1 MKRIAVLGSTG
12 SIGTQ
17 TLDVCRRLG
26 YEIVAL
32 AAGSNAELLEKQAR
46 EFSPKLVA
54 AADENAA
61 RRLSIAL
68 SGTGI
73 TVLGGERA
81 VLEAAAAECDIVLN
95 AVTGIAGLRPTIAA
109 VEAGNDIALANK
121 ETLVAGGRR
130 VMDYAAEHGVKILP
144 VDSEHSA
151 IFQCLQAKGD
161 YARIK
166 KLILTASGGPF
177 FGKTA
182 AELENM
188 RPEDALRH
196 PTWSMGTK
204 ITIDSASMFNKG
216 LEIMEAAYL
225 FDVSGDNIDVLV
237 HPQSIVHSMVEFN
250 DGCVMAQLAVPD
262 MRLAIQYGIMY
273 PKRQQRIVSTL
284 ELAKIG
290 ALTFEKPDKNKYRAI
305 DLAYLALKADGVMP
319 IAYNAA
325 NEVAVDEFIKGRI
338 KFLEIADIV
347 EETLEESARLSVE
360 TDTIEGIICADM
372 EARRLAAD
380 SVSRICANRR

>member
-1 MKRIAVLGSTG
+1 MGEFAVKKIAVIGSTG

-196 PTWSMGTK
+196 PTWSMGK
-204 ITIDSASMFNKG
+204 KVTIDSASMANKG
-216 LEIMEAAYL
+216 LEIIEAAHL
-225 FDVSGDNIDVLV
+225 FDVEQNNIDVV
-237 HPQSIVHSMVEFN
+237 IHRESIVHSLVQFTDN
-250 DGCVMAQLAVPD
+250 SVLAQLGVPD
-262 MRLAIQYGIMY
+262 MRTPIQY
-273 PKRQQRIVSTL
+273 
-284 ELAKIG
+284 
-290 ALTFEKPDKNKYRAI
+290 ALTWPERESEAAAEL
-305 DLAYLALKADGVMP
+305 DLANVGTLHFYRQDEKTFPSTGLARYALDKGGTAT
-319 IAYNAA
+319 AAFNAA
-325 NEVAVDEFIKGRI
+325 DEIAVAAFLDGKI
-338 KFLEIADIV
+338 KFTDIPKII
-347 EETLEESARLSVE
+347 EK
-360 TDTIEGIICADM
+360 TIEKEFAKGNSFEEVFYTDS
-372 EARRLAAD
+372 EARKFASALVR
-380 SVSRICANRR
+380 

>member
-1 MKRIAVLGSTG
+1 MGEFAVKRIAVLGSTG

-26 YEIVAL
+26 YEMVAL

-54 AADENAA
+54 AADESAA
-61 RRLSIAL
+61 RRLGIAL
-68 SGTGI
+68 CGTGI
-73 TVLGGERA
+73 TVLGGEQA

-177 FGKTA
+177 FGKTEE
-182 AELENM
+182 ELKKV
-188 RPEDALRH
+188 RPQDALNH
-196 PTWSMGTK
+196 PTWNMGK
-204 ITIDSASMFNKG
+204 KVTIDSASMANKG
-216 LEIMEAAYL
+216 LEIIEAAHL
-225 FDVSGDNIDVLV
+225 FDVEQNNIDVV
-237 HPQSIVHSMVEFN
+237 IHRESIVHSLVQFTDN
-250 DGCVMAQLAVPD
+250 SVLAQLGVPD
-262 MRLAIQYGIMY
+262 MRTPIQYALTWPERENGAAA
-273 PKRQQRIVSTL
+273 
-284 ELAKIG
+284 ELDLAEAG
-290 ALTFEKPDKNKYRAI
+290 ALHFYRQDEKTFPSTGLARYALDKGGTAT
-305 DLAYLALKADGVMP
+305 AAF
-319 IAYNAA
+319 NAA
-325 NEVAVDEFIKGRI
+325 DEIAVAAFLDGKI
-338 KFLEIADIV
+338 KFTDIPKII
-347 EETLEESARLSVE
+347 EK
-360 TDTIEGIICADM
+360 TIEKEFAKGNSFEEVFYTDS
-372 EARRLAAD
+372 EARKFASALVR
-380 SVSRICANRR
+380 

>member
-177 FGKTA
+177 FGKTEE
-182 AELENM
+182 ELKKV
-188 RPEDALRH
+188 RPQDALNH
-196 PTWSMGTK
+196 PTWNMGK
-204 ITIDSASMFNKG
+204 KVTIDSASMANKG
-216 LEIMEAAYL
+216 LEIIEAAHL
-225 FDVSGDNIDVLV
+225 FDVEQNNIDVV
-237 HPQSIVHSMVEFN
+237 IHRESIVHSLVQFTDN
-250 DGCVMAQLAVPD
+250 SVLAQLGVPD
-262 MRLAIQYGIMY
+262 MRTPIQY
-273 PKRQQRIVSTL
+273 
-284 ELAKIG
+284 
-290 ALTFEKPDKNKYRAI
+290 ALTWPERESEAAAEL
-305 DLAYLALKADGVMP
+305 DLANVGTLHFYRQDEKTFPSTGLARYALDKGGTAT
-319 IAYNAA
+319 AAFNAA
-325 NEVAVDEFIKGRI
+325 DEIAVAAFLDGKI
-338 KFLEIADIV
+338 KFTDIPKIIEKTIDKEFAKGNSF
-347 EETLEESARLSVE
+347 EEVFY
-360 TDTIEGIICADM
+360 TDS
-372 EARRLAAD
+372 EARKFASALVR
-380 SVSRICANRR
+380 

>member
-26 YEIVAL
+26 YEMVAL

-54 AADENAA
+54 AADENVA

-188 RPEDALRH
+188 RPEDALHH
-196 PTWSMGTK
+196 PTWSMGK
-204 ITIDSASMFNKG
+204 KVTIDSASMANKG
-216 LEIMEAAYL
+216 LEIIEAAHL
-225 FDVSGDNIDVLV
+225 FDVEQNNIDVV
-237 HPQSIVHSMVEFN
+237 IHRESIVHSLVQFTDN
-250 DGCVMAQLAVPD
+250 SVLAQLGVPD
-262 MRLAIQYGIMY
+262 MRTPIQY
-273 PKRQQRIVSTL
+273 
-284 ELAKIG
+284 
-290 ALTFEKPDKNKYRAI
+290 ALTWPERESEAAAEL
-305 DLAYLALKADGVMP
+305 DLANVGTLHFYRQDEKTFPSTGLARYALDKGGTAT
-319 IAYNAA
+319 AAFNAA
-325 NEVAVDEFIKGRI
+325 DEIAVAAFLDGKI
-338 KFLEIADIV
+338 KFTDIPKII
-347 EETLEESARLSVE
+347 EK
-360 TDTIEGIICADM
+360 TIEKEFAKGDSFEEVFYTDS
-372 EARRLAAD
+372 EARKFASALVR
-380 SVSRICANRR
+380 

>member
-196 PTWSMGTK
+196 PTWSMGK
-204 ITIDSASMFNKG
+204 KVTIDSASMANKG
-216 LEIMEAAYL
+216 LEIIEAAHL
-225 FDVSGDNIDVLV
+225 FDVEQNNIDVV
-237 HPQSIVHSMVEFN
+237 IHRESIVHSLVQFTDN
-250 DGCVMAQLAVPD
+250 SDLAQLGVPD
-262 MRLAIQYGIMY
+262 MRTPIQY
-273 PKRQQRIVSTL
+273 
-284 ELAKIG
+284 
-290 ALTFEKPDKNKYRAI
+290 ALTWPERESEAAAEL
-305 DLAYLALKADGVMP
+305 DLANVGTLHFYRQDEKTFPSTGLARYALDKGGTAT
-319 IAYNAA
+319 AAFNAA
-325 NEVAVDEFIKGRI
+325 DEIAVAAFLDGKI
-338 KFLEIADIV
+338 KFTDIPKIIEKTIDKEFAKGNSF
-347 EETLEESARLSVE
+347 EEVFY
-360 TDTIEGIICADM
+360 TDS
-372 EARRLAAD
+372 EARKFASALVR
-380 SVSRICANRR
+380 

>member
-46 EFSPKLVA
+46 EFSPKVVA

-73 TVLGGERA
+73 TVLGGEHA
-81 VLEAAAAECDIVLN
+81 VLEAAAADCDIVLN

-196 PTWSMGTK
+196 PTWSMGK
-204 ITIDSASMFNKG
+204 KVTIDSASMANKG
-216 LEIMEAAYL
+216 LEIIEAAHL
-225 FDVSGDNIDVLV
+225 FGVEQNNIDVV
-237 HPQSIVHSMVEFN
+237 IHRESIVHSLVQFADN
-250 DGCVMAQLAVPD
+250 SVLAQLGVPD
-262 MRLAIQYGIMY
+262 MRTPIQYALTWPERENGVAAELDLAEAGALHFY
-273 PKRQQRIVSTL
+273 RQDEEAFPSTNL
-284 ELAKIG
+284 ARRALAKG
-290 ALTFEKPDKNKYRAI
+290 GTATAAF
-305 DLAYLALKADGVMP
+305 
-319 IAYNAA
+319 NAA
-325 NEVAVDEFIKGRI
+325 DEIAVAAFLEGKI
-338 KFLEIADIV
+338 KFTDI
-347 EETLEESARLSVE
+347 LYRLRSKK
-360 TDTIEGIICADM
+360 ICFGA
-372 EARRLAAD
+372 
-380 SVSRICANRR
+380 C

>member
-177 FGKTA
+177 FGKTEE
-182 AELENM
+182 ELKKV
-188 RPEDALRH
+188 RPQDALNH
-196 PTWSMGTK
+196 PTWNMGK
-204 ITIDSASMFNKG
+204 KVTIDSASMANKG
-216 LEIMEAAYL
+216 LEIIEAAHL
-225 FDVSGDNIDVLV
+225 FDVEQNNIDVV
-237 HPQSIVHSMVEFN
+237 IHRESIVHSLVQFTDN
-250 DGCVMAQLAVPD
+250 SVLAQLGVPD
-262 MRLAIQYGIMY
+262 MRTPIQYALTWPERENGAAA
-273 PKRQQRIVSTL
+273 
-284 ELAKIG
+284 ELDLAEAG
-290 ALTFEKPDKNKYRAI
+290 ALHFYRQDEEAFPSTGLARYALDKGGTAT
-305 DLAYLALKADGVMP
+305 AAF
-319 IAYNAA
+319 NAA
-325 NEVAVDEFIKGRI
+325 DEIAVAAFLDGKI
-338 KFLEIADIV
+338 KFTDIPKII
-347 EETLEESARLSVE
+347 EK
-360 TDTIEGIICADM
+360 TIEKEFAKGNSFEEVFYTDS
-372 EARRLAAD
+372 EARKFASALVR
-380 SVSRICANRR
+380 

>member
-1 MKRIAVLGSTG
+1 MGEFAVKRIAVLGSTG

-177 FGKTA
+177 FGKT
-182 AELENM
+182 EEEHKKV
-188 RPEDALRH
+188 RPQDALNH
-196 PTWSMGTK
+196 PTWNMGK
-204 ITIDSASMFNKG
+204 KVTIDSASMANKG
-216 LEIMEAAYL
+216 LEIIEAAHL
-225 FDVSGDNIDVLV
+225 FDVEQNNIDVV
-237 HPQSIVHSMVEFN
+237 IHRESIVHSLVQFTDN
-250 DGCVMAQLAVPD
+250 SVLAQLGVPD
-262 MRLAIQYGIMY
+262 MRTPIQY
-273 PKRQQRIVSTL
+273 
-284 ELAKIG
+284 
-290 ALTFEKPDKNKYRAI
+290 ALTWPERESEAAAEL
-305 DLAYLALKADGVMP
+305 DLANVGTLHFYRQDEKTFPSTGLARYALDKGGTAT
-319 IAYNAA
+319 AAFNAA
-325 NEVAVDEFIKGRI
+325 DEIAVAAFLDGKI
-338 KFLEIADIV
+338 KFTDIPKII
-347 EETLEESARLSVE
+347 EK
-360 TDTIEGIICADM
+360 TIEKEFAKGNSFEEVFYTDS
-372 EARRLAAD
+372 EARKFASALVR
-380 SVSRICANRR
+380 

>member
-177 FGKTA
+177 FGKTEE
-182 AELENM
+182 ELEKV
-188 RPEDALRH
+188 RPQDALNH
-196 PTWSMGTK
+196 PTWNMGK
-204 ITIDSASMFNKG
+204 KVTIDSASMANKG
-216 LEIMEAAYL
+216 LEIIEAAHL
-225 FDVSGDNIDVLV
+225 FDVEQNNIDVV
-237 HPQSIVHSMVEFN
+237 IHRESIVHSLVQFTDN
-250 DGCVMAQLAVPD
+250 SVLAQLGVPD
-262 MRLAIQYGIMY
+262 MRTPIQY
-273 PKRQQRIVSTL
+273 
-284 ELAKIG
+284 
-290 ALTFEKPDKNKYRAI
+290 ALTWPERESEAAAEL
-305 DLAYLALKADGVMP
+305 DLANVGTLHFYRQDEKTFPSTGLARYALDKGGTAT
-319 IAYNAA
+319 AAFNAA
-325 NEVAVDEFIKGRI
+325 DEIAVAAFLDGKI
-338 KFLEIADIV
+338 KFTDIPKII
-347 EETLEESARLSVE
+347 EK
-360 TDTIEGIICADM
+360 TIEKEFAKGDSFEEVFYTDS
-372 EARRLAAD
+372 EARKFASALVR
-380 SVSRICANRR
+380 

>member
-1 MKRIAVLGSTG
+1 MKKIAVLGSTG

-73 TVLGGERA
+73 TVLGGEQA

-130 VMDYAAEHGVKILP
+130 VMDYAAERGVKILP

-177 FGKTA
+177 FGKTS

-188 RPEDALRH
+188 RPEDALHH
-196 PTWSMGTK
+196 PTWSMGK
-204 ITIDSASMFNKG
+204 KVTIDSASMANKG
-216 LEIMEAAYL
+216 LEIIEAAHL
-225 FDVSGDNIDVLV
+225 FDVEQNNIDVV
-237 HPQSIVHSMVEFN
+237 IHRESIVHSLVQFTDN
-250 DGCVMAQLAVPD
+250 SVLAQLGVPD
-262 MRLAIQYGIMY
+262 MRTPIQY
-273 PKRQQRIVSTL
+273 
-284 ELAKIG
+284 
-290 ALTFEKPDKNKYRAI
+290 ALTWPERESEAAAEL
-305 DLAYLALKADGVMP
+305 DLANVGTLHFYRQDEEAFPSTGLARYALDKGGTAT
-319 IAYNAA
+319 AAFNAA
-325 NEVAVDEFIKGRI
+325 DEIAVAAFLDGKI
-338 KFLEIADIV
+338 KFTDIPKIIEKTIDKEFAKGNSF
-347 EETLEESARLSVE
+347 EEVFY
-360 TDTIEGIICADM
+360 TDS
-372 EARRLAAD
+372 EARKFASALVR
-380 SVSRICANRR
+380 

>member
-73 TVLGGERA
+73 TVLGGEQA

-130 VMDYAAEHGVKILP
+130 VMDYAAERGVKILP

-196 PTWSMGTK
+196 PTWSMGK
-204 ITIDSASMFNKG
+204 KVTIDSASMANKG
-216 LEIMEAAYL
+216 LEIIEAAHL
-225 FDVSGDNIDVLV
+225 FDVEQNNIDVV
-237 HPQSIVHSMVEFN
+237 IHRESIVHSLVQFTDN
-250 DGCVMAQLAVPD
+250 SVLAQLGVPD
-262 MRLAIQYGIMY
+262 MRTPIQYALTWPDRENGAAA
-273 PKRQQRIVSTL
+273 
-284 ELAKIG
+284 ELDLAEAG
-290 ALTFEKPDKNKYRAI
+290 ALHFYRQDEEAFPSTGLARYALDKGGTAT
-305 DLAYLALKADGVMP
+305 AAF
-319 IAYNAA
+319 NAA
-325 NEVAVDEFIKGRI
+325 DEIAVAAFLDGKI
-338 KFLEIADIV
+338 KFTDIPKII
-347 EETLEESARLSVE
+347 EK
-360 TDTIEGIICADM
+360 TIEKEFAKGNSFEEVFYTDS
-372 EARRLAAD
+372 EARKFASALVR
-380 SVSRICANRR
+380 

>member
-1 MKRIAVLGSTG
+1 MKKIAVLGSTG

-196 PTWSMGTK
+196 PTWSMGK
-204 ITIDSASMFNKG
+204 KVTIDSASMANKG
-216 LEIMEAAYL
+216 LEIIEAAHL
-225 FDVSGDNIDVLV
+225 FDVEQNNIDVV
-237 HPQSIVHSMVEFN
+237 IHRESIVHSLVQFTDN
-250 DGCVMAQLAVPD
+250 SVLAQLGVPD
-262 MRLAIQYGIMY
+262 MRTPIQY
-273 PKRQQRIVSTL
+273 
-284 ELAKIG
+284 
-290 ALTFEKPDKNKYRAI
+290 ALTWPERESEAAAEL
-305 DLAYLALKADGVMP
+305 DLANVGTLHFYRQDEKTFPSTGLARYALDKGGTAT
-319 IAYNAA
+319 AAFNAA
-325 NEVAVDEFIKGRI
+325 DEIAVAAFLDGKI
-338 KFLEIADIV
+338 KFTDIPKII
-347 EETLEESARLSVE
+347 EK
-360 TDTIEGIICADM
+360 TIEKEFAKGNSFEEVFYTDS
-372 EARRLAAD
+372 EARKFASALVR
-380 SVSRICANRR
+380 

>member
-46 EFSPKLVA
+46 EFYPKLVV

-73 TVLGGERA
+73 TVLGGEQV

-196 PTWSMGTK
+196 PTWSMGK
-204 ITIDSASMFNKG
+204 KVTIDSASMANKG
-216 LEIMEAAYL
+216 LEIIEAAHL
-225 FDVSGDNIDVLV
+225 FDVEQNNIDVV
-237 HPQSIVHSMVEFN
+237 IHRESIVHSLVQFTDN
-250 DGCVMAQLAVPD
+250 SVLAQLGVPD
-262 MRLAIQYGIMY
+262 MRTPIQY
-273 PKRQQRIVSTL
+273 
-284 ELAKIG
+284 
-290 ALTFEKPDKNKYRAI
+290 ALTWPERESEAAAEL
-305 DLAYLALKADGVMP
+305 DLANVGTLHFYRQDEKTFPSTGLARYALDKGGTAT
-319 IAYNAA
+319 AAFNAA
-325 NEVAVDEFIKGRI
+325 DEIAVAAFLDGKI
-338 KFLEIADIV
+338 KFTDIPKII
-347 EETLEESARLSVE
+347 EK
-360 TDTIEGIICADM
+360 TIEKEFAKGNSFEEVFYTDS
-372 EARRLAAD
+372 EARKFASALVR
-380 SVSRICANRR
+380 

>member
-161 YARIK
+161 YASIK

-196 PTWSMGTK
+196 PTWSMGK
-204 ITIDSASMFNKG
+204 KVTIDSASMANKG
-216 LEIMEAAYL
+216 LEIIEAAHL
-225 FDVSGDNIDVLV
+225 FDVEQNNIDVV
-237 HPQSIVHSMVEFN
+237 IHRESIVHSLVQFTDN
-250 DGCVMAQLAVPD
+250 SVLAQLGVPD
-262 MRLAIQYGIMY
+262 MRTPIQY
-273 PKRQQRIVSTL
+273 
-284 ELAKIG
+284 
-290 ALTFEKPDKNKYRAI
+290 ALTWPERESEAAAEL
-305 DLAYLALKADGVMP
+305 DLANVGTLHFYRQDEKTFPSTGLARYALDKGGTAT
-319 IAYNAA
+319 AAFNAA
-325 NEVAVDEFIKGRI
+325 DEIAVAAFLDGKI
-338 KFLEIADIV
+338 KFTDIPKII
-347 EETLEESARLSVE
+347 EK
-360 TDTIEGIICADM
+360 TIEKEFAKGDSFEEVFYTDS
-372 EARRLAAD
+372 EARKFASALVR
-380 SVSRICANRR
+380 

>member
-1 MKRIAVLGSTG
+1 MKKIAVLGSTG

-73 TVLGGERA
+73 TVLGGEQA

-130 VMDYAAEHGVKILP
+130 VMDYAAERGVKILP

-196 PTWSMGTK
+196 PTWSMGK
-204 ITIDSASMFNKG
+204 KVTIDSASMANKG
-216 LEIMEAAYL
+216 LEIIEAAHL
-225 FDVSGDNIDVLV
+225 FDVEQNNIDVV
-237 HPQSIVHSMVEFN
+237 IHRESIVHSLVQFTDN
-250 DGCVMAQLAVPD
+250 SVLAQLGVPD
-262 MRLAIQYGIMY
+262 MRTPIQY
-273 PKRQQRIVSTL
+273 
-284 ELAKIG
+284 
-290 ALTFEKPDKNKYRAI
+290 ALTWPERESEAAAEL
-305 DLAYLALKADGVMP
+305 DLANVGTLHFYRQDEEAFPSTGLARYALDKGGTAT
-319 IAYNAA
+319 AAFNAA
-325 NEVAVDEFIKGRI
+325 DEIAVAAFLDGKI
-338 KFLEIADIV
+338 KFTDIPKII
-347 EETLEESARLSVE
+347 EK
-360 TDTIEGIICADM
+360 TIEKEFAKGDSFEEVFYTDS
-372 EARRLAAD
+372 EARKFASALVR
-380 SVSRICANRR
+380 

>member
-1 MKRIAVLGSTG
+1 MKKIAVLGSTG

-177 FGKTA
+177 FGKTEE
-182 AELENM
+182 ELKKV
-188 RPEDALRH
+188 RPQDALNH
-196 PTWSMGTK
+196 PTWNMGK
-204 ITIDSASMFNKG
+204 KVTIDSASMANKG
-216 LEIMEAAYL
+216 LEIIEAAHL
-225 FDVSGDNIDVLV
+225 FDVEQNNIDVV
-237 HPQSIVHSMVEFN
+237 IHRESIVHSLVQFTDN
-250 DGCVMAQLAVPD
+250 SVLAQLGVPD
-262 MRLAIQYGIMY
+262 MRTPIQY
-273 PKRQQRIVSTL
+273 
-284 ELAKIG
+284 
-290 ALTFEKPDKNKYRAI
+290 ALTWPERESEAAAEL
-305 DLAYLALKADGVMP
+305 DLANVGTLHFYRQDEKTFPSTGLARYALDKGGTAT
-319 IAYNAA
+319 AAFNAA
-325 NEVAVDEFIKGRI
+325 DEIAVAAFLDGKI
-338 KFLEIADIV
+338 KFTDIPKII
-347 EETLEESARLSVE
+347 EK
-360 TDTIEGIICADM
+360 TIEKEFAKGNSFEEVFYTDS
-372 EARRLAAD
+372 EARKFASALVR
-380 SVSRICANRR
+380 

>member
-177 FGKTA
+177 FGKTS

-188 RPEDALRH
+188 RPEDALHH
-196 PTWSMGTK
+196 PTWSMGK
-204 ITIDSASMFNKG
+204 KVTIDSASMANKG
-216 LEIMEAAYL
+216 LEIIEAAHL
-225 FDVSGDNIDVLV
+225 FDVEQNNIDVV
-237 HPQSIVHSMVEFN
+237 IHRESIVHSLVQFTDN
-250 DGCVMAQLAVPD
+250 SVLAQLGVPD
-262 MRLAIQYGIMY
+262 MRTPIQY
-273 PKRQQRIVSTL
+273 
-284 ELAKIG
+284 
-290 ALTFEKPDKNKYRAI
+290 ALTWPERESEAAAEL
-305 DLAYLALKADGVMP
+305 DLANVGTLHFYRQDEKTFPSTGLARYALDKGGTAT
-319 IAYNAA
+319 AAFNAA
-325 NEVAVDEFIKGRI
+325 DEIAVAAFLDGKI
-338 KFLEIADIV
+338 KFTDIPKII
-347 EETLEESARLSVE
+347 EK
-360 TDTIEGIICADM
+360 TIEKEFAKGNSFEEVFYTDS
-372 EARRLAAD
+372 EARKFASALVR
-380 SVSRICANRR
+380 

>member
-1 MKRIAVLGSTG
+1 MGEFAVKKIAVLGSTG

-177 FGKTA
+177 FGKTV

-188 RPEDALRH
+188 RPEDALHH
-196 PTWSMGTK
+196 PTWSMGK
-204 ITIDSASMFNKG
+204 KVTIDSASMANKG
-216 LEIMEAAYL
+216 LEIIEAAHL
-225 FDVSGDNIDVLV
+225 FDVEQNNIDVV
-237 HPQSIVHSMVEFN
+237 IHRESIVHSLVQFTDN
-250 DGCVMAQLAVPD
+250 SVLAQLGVPD
-262 MRLAIQYGIMY
+262 MRTPIQY
-273 PKRQQRIVSTL
+273 
-284 ELAKIG
+284 
-290 ALTFEKPDKNKYRAI
+290 ALTWPERESEAAAEL
-305 DLAYLALKADGVMP
+305 DLANVGTLHFYRQDEEAFPSTGLARYALDKGGTAT
-319 IAYNAA
+319 AAFNAA
-325 NEVAVDEFIKGRI
+325 DEIAVAAFLDGKI
-338 KFLEIADIV
+338 KFTDIPKII
-347 EETLEESARLSVE
+347 EK
-360 TDTIEGIICADM
+360 TIEKEFAKGNSFEEVFYTDS
-372 EARRLAAD
+372 EARKFASALVR
-380 SVSRICANRR
+380 

>member
-1 MKRIAVLGSTG
+1 MKKIAVLGSTG

-130 VMDYAAEHGVKILP
+130 VMDYAAERGVKILP

-177 FGKTA
+177 FGKTEE
-182 AELENM
+182 ELKKV
-188 RPEDALRH
+188 RPQDALNH
-196 PTWSMGTK
+196 PTWNMGK
-204 ITIDSASMFNKG
+204 KVTIDSASMANKG
-216 LEIMEAAYL
+216 LEIIEAAHL
-225 FDVSGDNIDVLV
+225 FDVEQNNIDVV
-237 HPQSIVHSMVEFN
+237 IHRESIVHSLVQFTDN
-250 DGCVMAQLAVPD
+250 SVLAQLGVPD
-262 MRLAIQYGIMY
+262 MRTPIQY
-273 PKRQQRIVSTL
+273 
-284 ELAKIG
+284 
-290 ALTFEKPDKNKYRAI
+290 ALTWPERESEAAAEL
-305 DLAYLALKADGVMP
+305 DLANVGTLHFYRQDEETFPSTGLARYALDKGGTAT
-319 IAYNAA
+319 AAFNAA
-325 NEVAVDEFIKGRI
+325 DEIAVAAFLDGKI
-338 KFLEIADIV
+338 KFTDIPKII
-347 EETLEESARLSVE
+347 EK
-360 TDTIEGIICADM
+360 TIEKEFAKGNSFEEVFYTDS
-372 EARRLAAD
+372 EARKFASALVR
-380 SVSRICANRR
+380 

>member
-161 YARIK
+161 YASIK

-196 PTWSMGTK
+196 PTWSMGK
-204 ITIDSASMFNKG
+204 KVTIDSASMANKG
-216 LEIMEAAYL
+216 LEIIEAAHL
-225 FDVSGDNIDVLV
+225 FDVEQNNIDVV
-237 HPQSIVHSMVEFN
+237 IHRESIVHSLVQFTDN
-250 DGCVMAQLAVPD
+250 SVLAQLGVPD
-262 MRLAIQYGIMY
+262 MRTPIQY
-273 PKRQQRIVSTL
+273 
-284 ELAKIG
+284 
-290 ALTFEKPDKNKYRAI
+290 ALTWPERESEAAAEL
-305 DLAYLALKADGVMP
+305 DLANVGTLHFYRQDEKTFPSTGLARYALDKGGTAT
-319 IAYNAA
+319 AAFNAA
-325 NEVAVDEFIKGRI
+325 DEIAVAAFLDGKI
-338 KFLEIADIV
+338 KFTDIPKII
-347 EETLEESARLSVE
+347 EK
-360 TDTIEGIICADM
+360 TIEKEFAKGNSFEEVFYTDS
-372 EARRLAAD
+372 EARKFASALVR
-380 SVSRICANRR
+380 

>member
-73 TVLGGERA
+73 TVLGGEHA

-109 VEAGNDIALANK
+109 IEAGRDIALANK

-196 PTWSMGTK
+196 PTGSMGK
-204 ITIDSASMFNKG
+204 KVTIDSASMANKG
-216 LEIMEAAYL
+216 LEIIEAAHL
-225 FDVSGDNIDVLV
+225 FDVEQNNIDVV
-237 HPQSIVHSMVEFN
+237 IHRESIVHSLVQFTDN
-250 DGCVMAQLAVPD
+250 SVLAQLGVPD
-262 MRLAIQYGIMY
+262 MRTPIQY
-273 PKRQQRIVSTL
+273 
-284 ELAKIG
+284 
-290 ALTFEKPDKNKYRAI
+290 ALTWPERESEAAAEL
-305 DLAYLALKADGVMP
+305 DLANVGTLHFYRQDEKTFPSTGLARYALDKGGTAT
-319 IAYNAA
+319 AAFNAA
-325 NEVAVDEFIKGRI
+325 DEIAVAAFLDGKI
-338 KFLEIADIV
+338 KFTDIPKIIEKTIDKEFAKGNSF
-347 EETLEESARLSVE
+347 EEVFY
-360 TDTIEGIICADM
+360 TDS
-372 EARRLAAD
+372 EARKFASALVR
-380 SVSRICANRR
+380 

>member
-109 VEAGNDIALANK
+109 IEAGRDIALANK

-177 FGKTA
+177 FGKTEE
-182 AELENM
+182 ELKKV
-188 RPEDALRH
+188 RPQDALNH
-196 PTWSMGTK
+196 PTWNMGK
-204 ITIDSASMFNKG
+204 KVTIDSASMANKG
-216 LEIMEAAYL
+216 LEIIEAAHL
-225 FDVSGDNIDVLV
+225 FDVEQNNIDVV
-237 HPQSIVHSMVEFN
+237 IHRESIVHSLVQFTDN
-250 DGCVMAQLAVPD
+250 SVLAQLGVPD
-262 MRLAIQYGIMY
+262 MRTPIQY
-273 PKRQQRIVSTL
+273 
-284 ELAKIG
+284 
-290 ALTFEKPDKNKYRAI
+290 ALTWPERESEAAAEL
-305 DLAYLALKADGVMP
+305 DLANVGTLHFYRQDEKTFPSTGLARYALDKGGTAT
-319 IAYNAA
+319 AAFNAA
-325 NEVAVDEFIKGRI
+325 DEIAVAAFLDGKI
-338 KFLEIADIV
+338 KFTDIPKII
-347 EETLEESARLSVE
+347 EK
-360 TDTIEGIICADM
+360 TIEKEFAKGNSFEEVFYTDS
-372 EARRLAAD
+372 EARKFASALVR
-380 SVSRICANRR
+380 

>member
-130 VMDYAAEHGVKILP
+130 VMDYAAEHGIKILP

-177 FGKTA
+177 FGKTEE
-182 AELENM
+182 ELKKV

-196 PTWSMGTK
+196 PTWSMGK
-204 ITIDSASMFNKG
+204 KVTIDSASMANKG
-216 LEIMEAAYL
+216 LEIIEAAHL
-225 FDVSGDNIDVLV
+225 FDVEQNNIDVV
-237 HPQSIVHSMVEFN
+237 IHRESIVHSLVQFTDN
-250 DGCVMAQLAVPD
+250 SVLAQLGVPD
-262 MRLAIQYGIMY
+262 MRTPIQY
-273 PKRQQRIVSTL
+273 
-284 ELAKIG
+284 
-290 ALTFEKPDKNKYRAI
+290 ALTWPERESEAAAEL
-305 DLAYLALKADGVMP
+305 DLANVGTLHFYRQDEKTFPSTGLARYALDKGGTAT
-319 IAYNAA
+319 AAFNAA
-325 NEVAVDEFIKGRI
+325 DEIAVAAFLDGKI
-338 KFLEIADIV
+338 KFTDIPKII
-347 EETLEESARLSVE
+347 EK
-360 TDTIEGIICADM
+360 TIEKEFAKGNSFEEVFYTDS
-372 EARRLAAD
+372 EARKFASALVR
-380 SVSRICANRR
+380 

>member
-1 MKRIAVLGSTG
+1 MKKIAVLGSTG

-46 EFSPKLVA
+46 EISPKLVA
-54 AADENAA
+54 VADENAA

-177 FGKTA
+177 FGKTEE
-182 AELENM
+182 ELKKV
-188 RPEDALRH
+188 RPQDALNH
-196 PTWSMGTK
+196 PTWNMGK
-204 ITIDSASMFNKG
+204 KVTIDSASMANKG
-216 LEIMEAAYL
+216 LEIIEAAHL
-225 FDVSGDNIDVLV
+225 FDVEQNNIDVV
-237 HPQSIVHSMVEFN
+237 IHRESIVHSLVQFTDN
-250 DGCVMAQLAVPD
+250 SVLAQLGVPD
-262 MRLAIQYGIMY
+262 MRTPIQY
-273 PKRQQRIVSTL
+273 
-284 ELAKIG
+284 
-290 ALTFEKPDKNKYRAI
+290 ALTWPERESEAAAEL
-305 DLAYLALKADGVMP
+305 DLANVGTLHFYRQDEKTFPSTGLARYALDKGGTAT
-319 IAYNAA
+319 AAFNAA
-325 NEVAVDEFIKGRI
+325 DEIAVAAFLDGKI
-338 KFLEIADIV
+338 KFTDIPKII
-347 EETLEESARLSVE
+347 EK
-360 TDTIEGIICADM
+360 TIEKEFAKGDSFEEVFYTDS
-372 EARRLAAD
+372 EARKF
-380 SVSRICANRR
+380 VSALVR

>member
-1 MKRIAVLGSTG
+1 MGEFAVKRIAVLGSTG

-177 FGKTA
+177 FGKKEE
-182 AELENM
+182 ELKKV
-188 RPEDALRH
+188 RPQDALNH
-196 PTWSMGTK
+196 PTWNMGAK
-204 ITIDSASMFNKG
+204 ITIDCATLMNKG
-216 LEIMEAAYL
+216 LELIEAMHL
-225 FDVSGDNIDVLV
+225 FSVPASKTDIVI
-237 HPQSIVHSMVEFN
+237 HRESIIHSMVEYIDN
-250 DGCVMAQLAVPD
+250 TVMAQLGSHD
-262 MRLAIQYGIMY
+262 MRLPIQY
-273 PKRQQRIVSTL
+273 
-284 ELAKIG
+284 
-290 ALTFEKPDKNKYRAI
+290 ALTYPDRAEAAGERL
-305 DLAYLALKADGVMP
+305 DLVGLGRLSFFSPDYETFPLLGLARHMAEAGGNMPCVM
-319 IAYNAA
+319 NAA
-325 NEVAVDEFIKGRI
+325 NEEAVGLFLSGRI
-338 KFLEIADIV
+338 LFSEIPELV
-347 EETLEESARLSVE
+347 MRVCEETARIEKPSLSDIIEENMRARAL
-360 TDTIEGIICADM
+360 TANY
-372 EARRLAAD
+372 AA
-380 SVSRICANRR
+380 SR

>member
-1 MKRIAVLGSTG
+1 MKKIAVLGSTG

-196 PTWSMGTK
+196 PTWSMGK
-204 ITIDSASMFNKG
+204 KVTIDSASMANKG
-216 LEIMEAAYL
+216 LEIIEAAHL
-225 FDVSGDNIDVLV
+225 FDVEQNNIDVV
-237 HPQSIVHSMVEFN
+237 IHRESIVHSLVQFTDN
-250 DGCVMAQLAVPD
+250 SVLAQLGVPD
-262 MRLAIQYGIMY
+262 MRTPIQY
-273 PKRQQRIVSTL
+273 
-284 ELAKIG
+284 
-290 ALTFEKPDKNKYRAI
+290 ALTWPERESEAAAEL
-305 DLAYLALKADGVMP
+305 DLANVGTLHFYRQDEKTFPSTGLARYALDKGGTAT
-319 IAYNAA
+319 AAFNAA
-325 NEVAVDEFIKGRI
+325 DEIAVAAFLDGKI
-338 KFLEIADIV
+338 KFTDIPKII
-347 EETLEESARLSVE
+347 EM
-360 TDTIEGIICADM
+360 TIEKEFAKGDSFEEVFYTDS
-372 EARRLAAD
+372 EARKFASALVR
-380 SVSRICANRR
+380 

>member
-130 VMDYAAEHGVKILP
+130 VMDYAAERGVKILP

-188 RPEDALRH
+188 RPEDALHH
-196 PTWSMGTK
+196 PTWSMGK
-204 ITIDSASMFNKG
+204 KVTIDSASMANKG
-216 LEIMEAAYL
+216 LEIIEAAHL
-225 FDVSGDNIDVLV
+225 FDVEQNNIDVV
-237 HPQSIVHSMVEFN
+237 IHRESIVHSLVQFTDN
-250 DGCVMAQLAVPD
+250 SVLAQLGVPD
-262 MRLAIQYGIMY
+262 MRTPIQY
-273 PKRQQRIVSTL
+273 
-284 ELAKIG
+284 
-290 ALTFEKPDKNKYRAI
+290 ALTWPERESEAAAEL
-305 DLAYLALKADGVMP
+305 DLANVGTLHFYRQDEKTFPSTGLARYALDKGGTAT
-319 IAYNAA
+319 AAFNAA
-325 NEVAVDEFIKGRI
+325 DEIAVAAFLDGKI
-338 KFLEIADIV
+338 KFTDIPKII
-347 EETLEESARLSVE
+347 EK
-360 TDTIEGIICADM
+360 TIEKEFAKGNSFEEVFYTDS
-372 EARRLAAD
+372 EARKFASALVR
-380 SVSRICANRR
+380 

>member
-54 AADENAA
+54 TADENAA

-188 RPEDALRH
+188 RPEDALHH
-196 PTWSMGTK
+196 PTWSMGKKDTR
-204 ITIDSASMFNKG
+204 DSASMANKG
-216 LEIMEAAYL
+216 LEVIEAAHL
-225 FDVSGDNIDVLV
+225 FGVQQDNIGVV
-237 HPQSIVHSMVEFN
+237 IHRESIVHSLVQFTDN
-250 DGCVMAQLAVPD
+250 SVLAQLGVPD
-262 MRLAIQYGIMY
+262 MRTPIQY
-273 PKRQQRIVSTL
+273 
-284 ELAKIG
+284 
-290 ALTFEKPDKNKYRAI
+290 ALTWPERESEAAAEL
-305 DLAYLALKADGVMP
+305 DLANVGTLHFYRQDEKTFPSTGLARYALDKGGTAT
-319 IAYNAA
+319 AAFNAA
-325 NEVAVDEFIKGRI
+325 DEIAVAAFLDGKI
-338 KFLEIADIV
+338 KFTDIPKII
-347 EETLEESARLSVE
+347 EK
-360 TDTIEGIICADM
+360 TIEKEFAKGDSFEEVFYTDS
-372 EARRLAAD
+372 EARKFASALVR
-380 SVSRICANRR
+380 

>member
-32 AAGSNAELLEKQAR
+32 AAGSNAELLEQQAR

-196 PTWSMGTK
+196 PTWSMGK
-204 ITIDSASMFNKG
+204 KVTIDSASMANKG
-216 LEIMEAAYL
+216 LEIIEAAHL
-225 FDVSGDNIDVLV
+225 FDVEQNNIDVV
-237 HPQSIVHSMVEFN
+237 IHRESIVHSLVQFTDN
-250 DGCVMAQLAVPD
+250 SVLAQLGVPD
-262 MRLAIQYGIMY
+262 MRTPIQY
-273 PKRQQRIVSTL
+273 
-284 ELAKIG
+284 
-290 ALTFEKPDKNKYRAI
+290 ALTWPERESEAAAEL
-305 DLAYLALKADGVMP
+305 DLANVGTLHFYRQDEKTFPSTGLARYALDKGGTAT
-319 IAYNAA
+319 AAFNAA
-325 NEVAVDEFIKGRI
+325 DEIAVAAFLDGKI
-338 KFLEIADIV
+338 KFTDIPKII
-347 EETLEESARLSVE
+347 EK
-360 TDTIEGIICADM
+360 TIEKEFAKGNSFEEVFYTDS
-372 EARRLAAD
+372 EARKFASALVR
-380 SVSRICANRR
+380 

>member
-68 SGTGI
+68 PGTGI

-109 VEAGNDIALANK
+109 IEAGRDIALANK
-121 ETLVAGGRR
+121 ETLVAGGKR

-188 RPEDALRH
+188 RPEDALHH
-196 PTWSMGTK
+196 PTWSMGK
-204 ITIDSASMFNKG
+204 KG
-216 LEIMEAAYL
+216 LEIIEAAHL
-225 FDVSGDNIDVLV
+225 FDVEQNNIDVV
-237 HPQSIVHSMVEFN
+237 IHRESIVHSLVQFTDN
-250 DGCVMAQLAVPD
+250 SVLAQLGVPD
-262 MRLAIQYGIMY
+262 MRTPIQYALTWPERENGAAA
-273 PKRQQRIVSTL
+273 
-284 ELAKIG
+284 ELDLAEAG
-290 ALTFEKPDKNKYRAI
+290 ALHFYRQDEKTFPSTGLARYALDKGGTAT
-305 DLAYLALKADGVMP
+305 AAF
-319 IAYNAA
+319 NAA
-325 NEVAVDEFIKGRI
+325 D
-338 KFLEIADIV
+338 EIAVAAFLYGKIKLTDI
-347 EETLEESARLSVE
+347 LEK
-360 TDTIEGIICADM
+360 TIEKEFAKGNSFEEVFYTDS
-372 EARRLAAD
+372 EARKFASALVR
-380 SVSRICANRR
+380 